1 MSPVGSLRKPSGF
14 FLPRSFC
21 GLVLVII
28 ALQALAKA
36 AAGMGLFADGSY
48 FLLRVLAYHQISDT
62 APWRRWLAHVVWETP
77 LLLAL
82 GAGLQRINL
91 IIYFYSFCLVAIPA
105 ALWILS
111 LWKLRLSPLFWS
123 FLMIFSIVH
132 LNCDLFAIGEYNLA
146 SAITAVDMAILLQP
160 GPLIAG
166 DAVLLVASSVVT
178 VNTYESFV
186 FLGPLLAGAAAA
198 RMVSTRSYG
207 SFGSPLRGPSVVD
220 ARMVS
225 ANRYD
230 GEVGWL
236 CTAMFFFACATI
248 RSGSAI
254 AFPYDPEM
262 RADAANI
269 LFHLYNLQLVISM
282 AVGVLYAVQLYFG
295 RRRSSV
301 SRLISMIALTTGLGL
316 TLLLVHPATWASADQ
331 YYGSRA
337 LCSGVLFVGLAA
349 VAIWHFRT
357 HAYAAAAIIS
367 PAKMPRSVWAMPAL
381 LFGAVLVPN
390 LTHALGFYNFLRTFQ
405 SQVVSRTGFVPIEA
419 TPLLDGKGQEYDW
432 AWTNPSLSLL
442 LRDNPGQAII
452 LNPSSYHPEL
462 LWGWETF
469 DPRKSM
475 PDLSRYRLNAS
486 SLFLR

>member
-1 MSPVGSLRKPSGF
+1 MSPVGTLRKPSGF
-14 FLPRSFC
+14 FLPRGFC
-21 GLVLVII
+21 GLVLGII
-28 ALQALAKA
+28 ALQALAKT

-48 FLLRVLAYHQISDT
+48 FLLRVLAYHQISDV

-111 LWKLRLSPLFWS
+111 LWKLRLSPFFWP
-123 FLMIFSIVH
+123 FLMMFSIVH

-146 SAITAVDMAILLQP
+146 SAIAAVDMAILLQP
-160 GPLIAG
+160 APLIAG
-166 DAVLLVASSVVT
+166 DAVLLVASSVFT

-198 RMVSTRSYG
+198 RMVATRSYG
-207 SFGSPLRGPSVVD
+207 SFGFPLRGPSVAD

-248 RSGSAI
+248 RSGWAI
-254 AFPYDPEM
+254 AFPYDAEM

-269 LFHLYNLQLVISM
+269 LAHLDNLQLK
-282 AVGVLYAVQLYFG
+282 
-295 RRRSSV
+295 
-301 SRLISMIALTTGLGL
+301 ISMIALTTGLGL
-316 TLLLVHPATWASADQ
+316 ALRLVHPATWASADK

-337 LCSGVLFVGLAA
+337 LCSGVLFVGLGA

-357 HAYAAAAIIS
+357 HAYADEAVIS

-381 LFGAVLVPN
+381 VFGALLVPN
-390 LTHALGFYNFLRTFQ
+390 LTHALGFYNFLRTFH
-405 SQVVSRTGFVPIEA
+405 SEVVSRTGFVPIEA
-419 TPLLDGKGQEYDW
+419 TPLRDGNRWEYDW
-432 AWTNPSLSLL
+432 VWTNPSLSLL

-452 LNPSSYHPEL
+452 LNPSSYHPGL

-486 SLFLR
+486 SLFFR

>member
-1 MSPVGSLRKPSGF
+1 MSLADTLRKPSGF
-14 FLPRSFC
+14 LSPRSFC
-21 GLVLVII
+21 GLVLVMI

-48 FLLRVLAYHQISDT
+48 FLLRVLAYPQIPD
-62 APWRRWLAHVVWETP
+62 ADPWRRWLAHVVWETP

-91 IIYFYSFCLVAIPA
+91 IIYFYSFCLVAVPA

-111 LWKLRLSPLFWS
+111 LWKLRLSPLFWP

-132 LNCDLFAIGEYNLA
+132 LNCDLFAIGEYNLG
-146 SAITAVDMAILLQP
+146 SAIAAVDMAILLQP
-160 GPLIAG
+160 APLIAG
-166 DAVLLVASSVVT
+166 DAVLLVASSVFT

-225 ANRYD
+225 AKRYD

-236 CTAMFFFACATI
+236 CTAMFFFVCATA
-248 RSGSAI
+248 RSGWAI
-254 AFPYDPEM
+254 AFPYDAEM

-269 LFHLYNLQLVISM
+269 RSHLYNFQLVISI
-282 AVGVLYAVQLYFG
+282 AVGILYAVQLYFG
-295 RRRSSV
+295 QRTSSA

-316 TLLLVHPATWASADQ
+316 PLLLVHPATWASAEQ

-357 HAYAAAAIIS
+357 HAYAAAAVIS

-381 LFGAVLVPN
+381 LFGALLVPN
-390 LTHALGFYNFLRTFQ
+390 LTHALGFYNFLRTFHN
-405 SQVVSRTGFVPIEA
+405 QVASRTGFVPIEA
-419 TPLLDGKGQEYDW
+419 TPLLDGEYDW
-432 AWTNPSLSLL
+432 AWTNPSLCLL

-452 LNPSSYHPEL
+452 LNPSSYQ
-462 LWGWETF
+462 GWEAF

-486 SLFLR
+486 SLFFR

>member
-1 MSPVGSLRKPSGF
+1 MSPVGSLGNPLGL

-28 ALQALAKA
+28 ALQALAKV

-48 FLLRVLAYHQISDT
+48 FLLRVLAYPQIPD
-62 APWRRWLAHVVWETP
+62 ADPWRRWLAHVVWEAP
-77 LLLAL
+77 LLLVL

-111 LWKLRLSPLFWS
+111 LWKLRLSPFFWP

-146 SAITAVDMAILLQP
+146 SAIAALDMAILLQP
-160 GPLIAG
+160 APLIAG
-166 DAVLLVASSVVT
+166 DAVLLVASSVFT

-186 FLGPLLAGAAAA
+186 FLGPLLAGTAIA

-207 SFGSPLRGPSVVD
+207 SFGFPIRGPSVAD

-236 CTAMFFFACATI
+236 CTAMFFFVCATA
-248 RSGSAI
+248 RSGWAI
-254 AFPYDPEM
+254 AFPYDAEM

-269 LFHLYNLQLVISM
+269 RSHLYNFQLVISI
-282 AVGVLYAVQLYFG
+282 AVGILYAVQLYFG
-295 RRRSSV
+295 QRTSSA
-301 SRLISMIALTTGLGL
+301 SRLICMIALTTGLGL
-316 TLLLVHPATWASADQ
+316 PLLLVHPATWASAEQ

-357 HAYAAAAIIS
+357 HAYHDEAVIS
-367 PAKMPRSVWAMPAL
+367 PVKMPRSVWAMPVL
-381 LFGAVLVPN
+381 VFGALLVPN
-390 LTHALGFYNFLRTFQ
+390 LTHALGFYNFLRTFHN
-405 SQVVSRTGFVPIEA
+405 QVASRTGFVPIEA
-419 TPLLDGKGQEYDW
+419 TPLLDGEYDW
-432 AWTNPSLSLL
+432 AWTNPSLCLL

-452 LNPSSYHPEL
+452 LNPSSYQ
-462 LWGWETF
+462 GWEAF

-486 SLFLR
+486 SLFFR

>member
-28 ALQALAKA
+28 AVQALAKA

-91 IIYFYSFCLVAIPA
+91 IIYFF
-105 ALWILS
+105 S
-111 LWKLRLSPLFWS
+111 LWKLRLSPLFWP

-146 SAITAVDMAILLQP
+146 SAIAAVDMSFLLQP

-198 RMVSTRSYG
+198 RMVATRSYG
-207 SFGSPLRGPSVVD
+207 SFGFPLRGPSVAD

-248 RSGSAI
+248 RSGWAI
-254 AFPYDPEM
+254 AFPYDAEM

-269 LFHLYNLQLVISM
+269 LAHLDNLQLKTSM
-282 AVGVLYAVQLYFG
+282 AVGVLYA
-295 RRRSSV
+295 
-301 SRLISMIALTTGLGL
+301 
-316 TLLLVHPATWASADQ
+316 
-331 YYGSRA
+331 
-337 LCSGVLFVGLAA
+337 
-349 VAIWHFRT
+349 
-357 HAYAAAAIIS
+357 
-367 PAKMPRSVWAMPAL
+367 
-381 LFGAVLVPN
+381 
-390 LTHALGFYNFLRTFQ
+390 
-405 SQVVSRTGFVPIEA
+405 
-419 TPLLDGKGQEYDW
+419 
-432 AWTNPSLSLL
+432 
-442 LRDNPGQAII
+442 
-452 LNPSSYHPEL
+452 
-462 LWGWETF
+462 
-469 DPRKSM
+469 
-475 PDLSRYRLNAS
+475 
-486 SLFLR
+486 